1 LIHHGL
7 NNEDLLPT
15 SNVYYMRYDDS
26 VSEDS
31 DEGNS
36 EHTSRRWGKNTYFNW
51 TSTFVIFI
59 FLNKQCPENKCFSC
73 KSC

>member
-15 SNVYYMRYDDS
+15 SNAYYMRYDDS

-36 EHTSRRWGKNTYFNW
+36 EHASRRWGKHTCINW
-51 TSTFVIFI
+51 TPTFVIFI
-59 FLNKQCPENKCFSC
+59 FLNKQWSGNNTHHYR
-73 KSC
+73 